1 MKTLTKN
8 EARAG
13 AMTAEEAGEATY
25 ERALQIQG
33 AMAALLSRQS
43 AAITDWESLL
53 NSMKTTRPWMHLPK
67 ENPHKDF
74 YKWLAAQFKIGGK
87 PMTREQLVAIVDAY
101 APGRGVPIVGEFE
114 KAIEQPYVAVASP
127 GGNNNPSGK
136 NQHGGQP
143 DPDKGDHSRSAR
155 QYGTS
160 ADYLMAQIIAKIGS
174 HVQEEIGPGRQFASV
189 MAAAVHYG
197 IAKRRVRYEVTPDC
211 NTNNA
216 ATRIVEV
223 LGPAK
228 AAELV
233 TAITLQLTQSNG

>member
-1 MKTLTKN
+1 MKTLTTD
-8 EARAG
+8 EARVG
-13 AMTAEEAGEATY
+13 TMTAEEAGEATY

-67 ENPHKDF
+67 GKPFQDF
-74 YKWLAAQFKIGGK
+74 YKWLAAQFKIGGQ
-87 PMTREQLVAIVDAY
+87 PMTRDQLVAIVDAY
-101 APGRGVPIVGEFE
+101 APGRGVPIVAEFE

-127 GGNNNPSGK
+127 GNPNRDPKTGRLT
-136 NQHGGQP
+136 NP
-143 DPDKGDHSRSAR
+143 DPDKDRSAR

-160 ADYLMAQIIAKIGS
+160 ADYLMAQLIAKIGP

-211 NTNNA
+211 STGNA
-216 ATRIVEV
+216 AARIVEV
-223 LGPAK
+223 LGPDK

-233 TAITLQLTQSNG
+233 TALTLQLTINDN

>member
-1 MKTLTKN
+1 MKTLTHD
-8 EARAG
+8 EARVG

-53 NSMKTTRPWMHLPK
+53 STMKTTRPWMHLPK
-67 ENPHKDF
+67 DQPHKDF
-74 YKWLAAQFKIGGK
+74 YKWLAAQFKIGGE
-87 PMTREQLVAIVDAY
+87 PMSRDQLVAIVDAY
-101 APGRGVPIVGEFE
+101 APGRGTPIVAEFE

-127 GGNNNPSGK
+127 GGNGS
-136 NQHGGQP
+136 NQHTKSKSYPGNDCSDQA
-143 DPDKGDHSRSAR
+143 SRRRGNKS
-155 QYGTS
+155 
-160 ADYLMAQIIAKIGS
+160 DYLMARLVAEVGTGVI
-174 HVQEEIGPGRQFASV
+174 EEIGPGRKFTSV

-211 NTNNA
+211 NTSNA

-223 LGPAK
+223 LGNEK
-228 AAELV
+228 ATELI
-233 TAITLQLTQSNG
+233 TAIALHIKDK

>member
-101 APGRGVPIVGEFE
+101 APGRGVPIVAEFE

-127 GGNNNPSGK
+127 GGNNNPNGK
-136 NQHGGQP
+136 NQHGGQRYP
-143 DPDKGDHSRSAR
+143 DNGDSRPDR
-155 QYGTS
+155 QRGTNAS
-160 ADYLMAQIIAKIGS
+160 YLMAQLIAKVGTDVVEQIGTN
-174 HVQEEIGPGRQFASV
+174 RQFASV

-233 TAITLQLTQSNG
+233 TAITLELTQSND

>member
-1 MKTLTKN
+1 MKTLTAD
-8 EARAG
+8 EARVG
-13 AMTAEEAGEATY
+13 TMTAEEAGEATY

-67 ENPHKDF
+67 GKPFKDF

-87 PMTREQLVAIVDAY
+87 PMNREQLVAIVDAY

-114 KAIEQPYVAVASP
+114 KAIEQPYVAVGSRD
-127 GGNNNPSGK
+127 NNPTGR
-136 NQHGGQP
+136 NQHNRSGYP
-143 DPDKGDHSRSAR
+143 DNLASDRSDR
-155 QYGTS
+155 QRGTS
-160 ADYLMAQIIAKIGS
+160 ADYLMAQLIAKVGTD
-174 HVQEEIGPGRQFASV
+174 VVEQIGPGREFPSV

-197 IAKRRVRYEVTPDC
+197 ITKRRVRYEVTPDC
-211 NTNNA
+211 NTSNA
-216 ATRIVEV
+216 AARIVEV
-223 LGPAK
+223 LGADK

-233 TAITLQLTQSNG
+233 TALTLQLTMQP

>member
-1 MKTLTKN
+1 MKTLTTD
-8 EARAG
+8 EARVG
-13 AMTAEEAGEATY
+13 TMTAEEAGEATY

-67 ENPHKDF
+67 GKPFKDF

-87 PMTREQLVAIVDAY
+87 PMNREQLVAIVDAY

-114 KAIEQPYVAVASP
+114 QAIEQPYVQVS
-127 GGNNNPSGK
+127 S
-136 NQHGGQP
+136 HGGARP
-143 DPDKGDHSRSAR
+143 DSGPKAKGSSYPGNLNDQSDRR
-155 QYGTS
+155 RGNS
-160 ADYLMAQIIAKIGS
+160 ADYLMAQLIAKVGP
-174 HVQEEIGPGRQFASV
+174 HVQEEIGPGREFPSV

-211 NTNNA
+211 NTSNA
-216 ATRIVEV
+216 AARIAEV
-223 LGPAK
+223 LGADK
-228 AAELV
+228 TAELV
-233 TAITLQLTQSNG
+233 TALTLQLTMQP

>member
-53 NSMKTTRPWMHLPK
+53 NSMKITRPWMHLPK

-101 APGRGVPIVGEFE
+101 APGRGVPIVAEFE

-127 GGNNNPSGK
+127 GAPKGNGNASKNNPYPGK
-136 NQHGGQP
+136 DCSSQSDRRHGN
-143 DPDKGDHSRSAR
+143 
-155 QYGTS
+155 S
-160 ADYLMAQIIAKIGS
+160 ADYLMAQLIAKIGP

-189 MAAAVHYG
+189 MAAAVHYS

-228 AAELV
+228 SAELV
-233 TAITLQLTQSNG
+233 TAITLQLTQSDD